1 MAAMLSVAEALDRI
15 IGDVTP
21 LGPETVPLEAARGR
35 VLADALA
42 ARRTQPPVAVSAM
55 DGYAVRAADAVAG
68 ALLTQIGAAPAG
80 HAFDGR
86 LGPGET
92 VRIFTGA
99 PIPEGADAV
108 LMQEYATVVADGRVG
123 VDEAIEPGRHVRRAG
138 VDFVAGA
145 PALAAGT
152 RLDWRLLALAA
163 ALDHAD
169 VPVTRRPR
177 VAILATGDE
186 LVPPGTANVG
196 DAIVASNSFGVGA
209 LAADLGAEILDLGIA
224 PDRHEIIAARIAEAR
239 AADVDVLVTLGGAS
253 VGAHDLIRPVL
264 AEAGMAL
271 DFWRIAMRPGKPL
284 LFGRLGRLR
293 VLGLPGNPVSSM
305 VGAKLFLEPLL
316 RRLAGETD
324 VAPVR
329 LPVVLG
335 TALPGND
342 ERADYM
348 RVRLTRD
355 GARLVA
361 LPVDNQD
368 SSLLTRLATA
378 DALLVRPPHA
388 AAAGIG
394 DPGEVIL
401 LGHVP
406 A

>member
-1 MAAMLSVAEALDRI
+1 MAAMLSVAEALERI
-15 IGDVTP
+15 IGDVAP

-35 VLADALA
+35 VLAAALA
-42 ARRTQPPVAVSAM
+42 AKRTQPPVAVSAM

-68 ALLTQIGAAPAG
+68 AVLTQIGAAPAG
-80 HAFDGR
+80 HAFAGS

-99 PIPEGADAV
+99 PVPDGADAV
-108 LMQEYATVVADGRVG
+108 LMQEYAEATDDGRVR
-123 VDEAIEPGRHVRRAG
+123 VQETVAAGRHIRRAG

-163 ALDHAD
+163 ALDHAE

-186 LVPPGTANVG
+186 LVPPGTANAG

-224 PDRHEIIAARIAEAR
+224 PDRREIIAARIADAR
-239 AADVDVLVTLGGAS
+239 AAEVDVLVTLGGAS

-284 LFGRLGRLR
+284 LFGRLGQLR
-293 VLGLPGNPVSSM
+293 ILGLPGNPVSSM

-324 VAPVR
+324 VTPIR

-335 TALPGND
+335 AALPGND